1 MYKIYYHLFS
11 YLWKGYFI
19 IIELEQKRSE
29 VYYAENKIQKQ
40 SKKLLWKNISI
51 KKVHIVSAEKKCN
64 NLFFLELHRRK
75 SILNKRTNYTIF
87 SMLYETYKLKVS

>member
-1 MYKIYYHLFS
+1 MQKIKL
-11 YLWKGYFI
+11 
-19 IIELEQKRSE
+19 
-29 VYYAENKIQKQ
+29 QKQ

-51 KKVHIVSAEKKCN
+51 KIVHIVSAEKKCN

-87 SMLYETYKLKVS
+87 SMLYENYKLKVSRETFILNFFPDKTRKYNRKINIEKTIIIK